1 MLPTRD
7 PSQDKRPTQTESE
20 GLETNFP
27 SKQTGKKSKGSNTH
41 IRQNRLPK
49 KGHNEKPKGHFIILK
64 GRIHQEDINIVNIYA
79 TNIGAPKYIK
89 KILEDFK
96 KDIDSNT
103 IIVGDFNT
111 PLSKMDRSSK
121 QNINKDI
128 VSLNNTLDEMDLTD
142 K

>member
-7 PSQDKRPTQTESE
+7 PPQDKRPTHTESE
-20 GLETNFP
+20 GLETNIA
-27 SKQTGKKSKGSNTH
+27 SKWTGKKSQDSNTN
-41 IRQNRLPK
+41 IRQNSLQK
-49 KGHNEKPKGHFIILK
+49 KGHKKRPRRALHNTQGKNPS
-64 GRIHQEDINIVNIYA
+64 RRYIVNIYA
-79 TNIGAPKYIK
+79 PNIGAPRFIK

-111 PLSKMDRSSK
+111 TLSIMDRCSQ

-128 VSLNNTLDEMDLTD
+128 AVLNNALYQTNLTD
-142 K
+142 I

>member
-7 PSQDKRPTQTESE
+7 PSQDKRPSQTESE

-49 KGHNEKPKGHFIILK
+49 KGHKERPFIILK
-64 GRIHQEDINIVNIYA
+64 GRIHQENINIVNIYA
-79 TNIGAPKYIK
+79 PNIGAPKYIK

-111 PLSKMDRSSK
+111 P
-121 QNINKDI
+121 Q
-128 VSLNNTLDEMDLTD
+128 
-142 K
+142 